1 MDFSGRDRDITCC
14 TKYVNG
20 ITTSRGL
27 HVSDAVGAGTW
38 RFEHRVE
45 VVVQQ
50 VSNVTWIRGGKSRIK
65 TSPSCFIWNSGLL
78 ESRMANIAVR
88 PNGLNP
94 NSPQYIVYCLTIRS
108 GIILRITFGVS
119 STSPVESFMYYSR
132 SFEQVFV
139 RPSR

>member
-1 MDFSGRDRDITCC
+1 MDFSRRDRDITCC

-65 TSPSCFIWNSGLL
+65 TSPSCFIWNGGLL

-94 NSPQYIVYCLTIRS
+94 NYRVL
-108 GIILRITFGVS
+108 LNNTFWNHTSNYVGVS
-119 STSPVESFMYYSR
+119 STSPVESFIYYSR